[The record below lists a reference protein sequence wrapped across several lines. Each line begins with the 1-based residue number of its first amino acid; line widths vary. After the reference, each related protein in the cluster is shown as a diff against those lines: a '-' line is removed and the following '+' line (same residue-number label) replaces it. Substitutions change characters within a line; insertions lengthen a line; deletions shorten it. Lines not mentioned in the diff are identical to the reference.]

1 MAGAPEFRQAIS
13 DAMSS
18 PEDPTVTAPSTD
30 AALGPALSLRL
41 KSFLVEELGLD
52 GRDPSSIDPAAPLFG
67 EGLALDSLDALQ
79 LAMAVEE
86 KLAVRIPE
94 GPEGRVAFASID
106 ALAAYLLAN
115 GDVALLETF
124 ARTPP
129 QLDA

>member
-1 MAGAPEFRQAIS
+1 MSAL
-13 DAMSS
+13 DAS
-18 PEDPTVTAPSTD
+18 TASASANATD

-41 KSFLVEELGLD
+41 KSFVVEELGLD
-52 GRDPSSIDPAAPLFG
+52 GRDPASIDPAAPLFG

-86 KLAVRIPE
+86 KLGVRIPE
-94 GPEGRVAFASID
+94 GAEGRVAFASID
-106 ALAAYLLAN
+106 ALSAYLLAH
-115 GDVALLETF
+115 GDAARLETF